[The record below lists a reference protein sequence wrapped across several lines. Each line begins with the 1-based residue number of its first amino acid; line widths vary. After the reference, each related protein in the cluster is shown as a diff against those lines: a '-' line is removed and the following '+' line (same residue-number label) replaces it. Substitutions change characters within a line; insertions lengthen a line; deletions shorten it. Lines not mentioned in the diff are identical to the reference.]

1 MDKQKF
7 AQPEALLPKLLF
19 RRLAREKRLGRAP
32 GPRFVAVGAYTLHLI
47 SPSLESVEPTIRSF
61 QSANS
66 PRRNRANASTRRFTP
81 FSGCNRANHLPAE
94 PAEMRRARWRFSLR
108 LPNCKQRSG
117 RPGDFEPLE
126 EAIACLHPH

>member
-1 MDKQKF
+1 ESNPDQKRARHNRASWLRAARDQKFRRAWPAMDKQKF
-7 AQPEALLPKLLF
+7 AQPETLLPKLLF

-32 GPRFVAVGAYTLHLI
+32 GPRFVAVGANKLHLLR
-47 SPSLESVEPTIRSF
+47 PSLESVEPTIRSF

-94 PAEMRRARWRFSLR
+94 PAEMRRARW
-108 LPNCKQRSG
+108 
-117 RPGDFEPLE
+117 
-126 EAIACLHPH
+126 